1 MANKKT
7 RLLKDAV
14 VVSSIDI
21 PHYNKN
27 QIINFKCSNCKR
39 DVSIKYSSFIKK
51 TSLLCKDCQSK
62 VNSDYTSR
70 GKKISEAKK
79 KSPISH
85 EKAVTAQ
92 TSRSVDAKKATIEKF
107 KKTMSTKD
115 KSEMKLK
122 MKAAKAAM
130 TTEQKQKR
138 IELFQESY
146 YKSQRDKIIK
156 HAALILDNKNIKY
169 TENNFLFNC
178 ICSECGTEWIWSP
191 LKKSEYFTIHPY
203 CPSCFKNNRSSFEL
217 KLCELLDTLN
227 VKYISNDRKILDG
240 KELDIYIPEAK
251 LAIEFDGIYWHNNS
265 LKSYEKYKVLKE
277 KDIQLINI
285 FETEY
290 DENKIRSILEGRLHL
305 SKIYYARKCSI
316 KEIDNETY
324 KNFCN
329 ENHIQ
334 SYAAAKVK
342 VGLFYDDELI
352 QIMSFGKPRFNKKYE
367 WEIVR
372 ECSKSCG
379 IVGGKERLFQYFL
392 KTYNPTSI
400 ISYCDNR
407 YFTGES
413 YVRLG
418 MTKEKDTKNGYIYTN
433 GKITY
438 SRYQCQKHKLKNIL
452 KNYNSELTEYEN
464 MSANG
469 FFRLY
474 DFGQSVFTWRK
485 ND

>member
-7 RLLKDAV
+7 KLLKDAV
-14 VVSSIDI
+14 VISSIDI

-27 QIINFKCSNCKR
+27 QIINFKCSNCKK

-85 EKAVTAQ
+85 EKAVAAQ

-107 KKTMSTKD
+107 KKTMSTKN

-138 IELFQESY
+138 IELFRESY
-146 YKSQRDKIIK
+146 YKSQRDKILK
-156 HAALILDNKNIKY
+156 HAALVLDSKNIKY

-265 LKSYEKYKVLKE
+265 LKSYEKYKILKE
-277 KDIQLINI
+277 KGIQLINI

-290 DENKIRSILEGRLHL
+290 DENKIRSILEGRLHI

-334 SYAAAKVK
+334 SYAAAKVRI
-342 VGLFYDDELI
+342 GLFYNNELV

-379 IVGGKERLFQYFL
+379 VVGGKERLFQYFL
-392 KTYNPTSI
+392 KTYNPISI

-452 KNYNSELTEYEN
+452 KDYNPELTEYEN

>member
-1 MANKKT
+1 MVNKKT
-7 RLLKDAV
+7 KLLKDAV

-27 QIINFKCSNCKR
+27 QIINFKCNNCKK
-39 DVSIKYSSFIKK
+39 DVNIKYSSFIKK
-51 TSLLCKDCQSK
+51 TFLLCKDCQSK
-62 VNSDYTSR
+62 INSDYVNR
-70 GKKISEAKK
+70 GIKISEAKK
-79 KSPISH
+79 KNPISH
-85 EKAVTAQ
+85 EKAVAAQ
-92 TSRSVDAKKATIEKF
+92 TSRSADAKKATIEKF

-122 MKAAKAAM
+122 MRAAKTNM
-130 TTEQKQKR
+130 TAEQKQKR

-146 YKSQRDKIIK
+146 YKSQREKIIK
-156 HAALILDNKNIKY
+156 HATIVLDSKNIKY

-178 ICSECGTEWIWSP
+178 ICPVCGTEWTWSP
-191 LKKSEYFTIHPY
+191 LKKSKYFTIHPY

-217 KLCELLDTLN
+217 KLCELLDSLN
-227 VKYISNDRKILDG
+227 IKYISNDRKILDG
-240 KELDIYIPEAK
+240 KELDVYIPKAK
-251 LAIEFDGIYWHNNS
+251 LAIEFDGVYWHNNS
-265 LKSYEKYKVLKE
+265 LKSFEKYKALKE

-290 DENKIRSILEGRLHL
+290 NESKIRSILEGRLHL

-316 KEIDNETY
+316 EEIDNETY
-324 KNFCN
+324 KSFCN

-334 SYAAAKVK
+334 NYAAAKVK
-342 VGLFYDDELI
+342 IGLFHNEELI

-372 ECSKSCG
+372 ECSKNCG
-379 IVGGKERLFQYFL
+379 VVGGKEKLFQYFL
-392 KTYNPTSI
+392 KMYNPISI

-407 YFTGES
+407 YFTGSS
-413 YVRLG
+413 YLRFG
-418 MTKEKDTKNGYIYTN
+418 MIKEKDTKNGYIYTN

-452 KNYNSELTEYEN
+452 KNYNPELTEYEN

-485 ND
+485 K